1 MRRQTPASQTATQEK
16 KQQKNEHKRHHTEYK
31 HPMRHFVFTILCL
44 YFGTTAIAQNTDNRS
59 KTDAPGRYANTNT
72 LSNDDVLPDSLGTDS
87 LVSDS
92 LPVMEGIPWDVQLRH
107 DLDALATEAN
117 GQSFTTGFYVYDLT
131 ADSAIYGYNDFK
143 VLRPASTQKIITA
156 VSALHL
162 LGVNYQYKTRAC
174 YTGVL
179 QDSVLRGNIYVIG
192 GFDPV
197 FSESNFSDLV
207 DAVCELGIKRIEGRV
222 LGDIS
227 MKDSTIWGEGWC
239 WDDAPSDV
247 EPYLSPLMVNRG
259 CVVVRASGNK
269 ATTEPQ
275 SSFVTMNPL
284 GPGKFSA
291 TRNWISNGNIITTTG
306 TGSKSISVYRPD
318 LFFVCTLCDRLK
330 ERGITI
336 ASPDSSKPIYGTGTL
351 PTSKTVEFFCMTRS
365 LGQLLNKTLKDSDNL
380 YAESMLYLI
389 ANAKAGKWATA
400 ADARH
405 AIDAI
410 IKQAGESPSYSR
422 VADGSGVSLYDYTTP
437 RTLVAMLRFAYKD
450 QNIFSNFYP
459 ALPIAG
465 MDGTLNSRMTQGNAF
480 GNVRAKTGTVS
491 GVSCLA
497 GYVTASNGNM
507 LAFSILCN
515 GCLKIANAK
524 ALQNKLCQEL
534 AR

>member
-1 MRRQTPASQTATQEK
+1 MDRYIFVSYSHQDQRIVSSIADRLERSGYSIWYDRDIQPGSLWDDTI
-16 KQQKNEHKRHHTEYK
+16 KNRLKDSSVVLLFISS
-31 HPMRHFVFTILCL
+31 HFVRSDYCL
-44 YFGTTAIAQNTDNRS
+44 LELKLALEQKKPIVPLYLDGAKFEEDLQRQIDRIQNIAISPTTYDECLQRLQ
-59 KTDAPGRYANTNT
+59 K
-72 LSNDDVLPDSLGTDS
+72 
-87 LVSDS
+87 
-92 LPVMEGIPWDVQLRH
+92 
-107 DLDALATEAN
+107 LDP
-117 GQSFTTGFYVYDLT
+117 
-131 ADSAIYGYNDFK
+131 I
-143 VLRPASTQKIITA
+143 QKC
-156 VSALHL
+156 L
-162 LGVNYQYKTRAC
+162 
-174 YTGVL
+174 
-179 QDSVLRGNIYVIG
+179 
-192 GFDPV
+192 
-197 FSESNFSDLV
+197 
-207 DAVCELGIKRIEGRV
+207 
-222 LGDIS
+222 
-227 MKDSTIWGEGWC
+227 
-239 WDDAPSDV
+239 
-247 EPYLSPLMVNRG
+247 
-259 CVVVRASGNK
+259 
-269 ATTEPQ
+269 
-275 SSFVTMNPL
+275 
-284 GPGKFSA
+284 GKFSA

>member
-1 MRRQTPASQTATQEK
+1 
-16 KQQKNEHKRHHTEYK
+16 
-31 HPMRHFVFTILCL
+31 MRHFVFTILCL

-131 ADSAIYGYNDFK
+131 ADSVIYGYNDFK

-380 YAESMLYLI
+380 YAESMLYL
-389 ANAKAGKWATA
+389 
-400 ADARH
+400 
-405 AIDAI
+405 
-410 IKQAGESPSYSR
+410 
-422 VADGSGVSLYDYTTP
+422 SLYDYTTP

>member
-1 MRRQTPASQTATQEK
+1 MII
-16 KQQKNEHKRHHTEYK
+16 EHKYPMK
-31 HPMRHFVFTILCL
+31 HFALTIMLL
-44 YFGTTAIAQNTDNRS
+44 LTGITAVAQIIDNRS
-59 KTDAPGRYANTNT
+59 KTDSPGKYATNIPT
-72 LSNDDVLPDSLGTDS
+72 TGTFQPDSIGVDT

-92 LPVMEGIPWDVQLRH
+92 LPAMEGIAWDVQLRH

-117 GQSFTTGFYVYDLT
+117 GLSFTTGFYVYDLT
-131 ADSAIYGYNDFK
+131 GDSAIYGYNDYK
-143 VLRPASTQKIITA
+143 VLRPASTQKIITTI
-156 VSALHL
+156 SALHL
-162 LGVNYQYKTRAC
+162 LGADYPYKTRAC
-174 YTGVL
+174 YTGTI
-179 QDSVLRGNIYVIG
+179 QDSVLHGNIYVVG

-197 FSESNFSDLV
+197 YNESNLAELV
-207 DAVCELGIKRIEGRV
+207 DAVCNLGFKKIDGRV

-247 EPYLSPLMVNRG
+247 EPYLSPLMINRG

-275 SSFVTMNPL
+275 SSFVTMNPK

-291 TRNWISNGNIITTTG
+291 TRNWISSGNIITTTG

-336 ASPDSSKPIYGTGTL
+336 SSSDTTKPIYGIGTL
-351 PTSKTVEFFCMTRS
+351 PAKNTEFYSMTRNLS
-365 LGQLLNKTLKDSDNL
+365 QLLNKTLKDSDNL
-380 YAESMLYLI
+380 YAESMLYQI
-389 ANAKAGKWATA
+389 AHVKAGDWATA

-405 AIDAI
+405 AIDAL
-410 IKQAGESPSYSR
+410 IKQTGESPASCR
-422 VADGSGVSLYDYTTP
+422 VADGSGVSLYDYVTP
-437 RTLVAMLRFAYKD
+437 RILVAMLRFAYKD

-491 GVSCLA
+491 GVSSLA
-497 GYVTASNGNM
+497 GYVTASNGNL
-507 LAFSILCN
+507 LAFSIISN

>member
-1 MRRQTPASQTATQEK
+1 M
-16 KQQKNEHKRHHTEYK
+16 K
-31 HPMRHFVFTILCL
+31 HFALTIMVFWI
-44 YFGTTAIAQNTDNRS
+44 GITAIAQNTDNRS
-59 KTDAPGRYANTNT
+59 KTDKPGKYATHNSTD
-72 LSNDDVLPDSLGTDS
+72 SNLKPDSLGDNS

-92 LPVMEGIPWDVQLRH
+92 LISDSLPAMEGIAWDVQLRH
-107 DLDALATEAN
+107 DLNALATEAN

-131 ADSAIYGYNDFK
+131 GDSVIYGYNDYK
-143 VLRPASTQKIITA
+143 VLRPASTQKIITT

-162 LGVNYQYKTRAC
+162 LGADYPYKTRAC
-174 YTGVL
+174 YTGTIQDGVL
-179 QDSVLRGNIYVIG
+179 HGDIYVVG

-197 FSESNFSDLV
+197 YNETNLSELV
-207 DAVCELGIKRIEGRV
+207 ENVCNLGIQRIEGRV

-247 EPYLSPLMVNRG
+247 EPYLSPLMINRG

-275 SSFVTMNPL
+275 SSFVTMNPK

-291 TRNWISNGNIITTTG
+291 TRNWISSGNIITTTG

-330 ERGITI
+330 ERGIAIT
-336 ASPDSSKPIYGTGTL
+336 SPDRTKPIYGIGTL
-351 PTSKTVEFFCMTRS
+351 PAKSTEFYLMTRNLS
-365 LGQLLNKTLKDSDNL
+365 QLLNKTLKDSDNL
-380 YAESMLYLI
+380 YAESMLYQI
-389 ANAKAGKWATA
+389 AYAKAGKWATA

-405 AIDAI
+405 AIDAL
-410 IKQAGESPSYSR
+410 IKQIGESPSNCR
-422 VADGSGVSLYDYTTP
+422 LADGSGVSLYDYVTP
-437 RTLVAMLRFAYKD
+437 RILVAMLRFAYKD

-465 MDGTLNSRMTQGNAF
+465 MDGTLNSRMTQGKAF

-491 GVSCLA
+491 GVSSLA
-497 GYVTASNGNM
+497 GYVTASNGNL
-507 LAFSILCN
+507 LAFSIICN
-515 GCLKIANAK
+515 GCLKIADAK